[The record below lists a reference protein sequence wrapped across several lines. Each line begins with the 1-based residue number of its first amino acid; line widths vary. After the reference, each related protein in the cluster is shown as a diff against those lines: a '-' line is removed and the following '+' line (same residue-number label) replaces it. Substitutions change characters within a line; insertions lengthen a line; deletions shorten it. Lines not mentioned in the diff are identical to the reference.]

1 MRTAVRE
8 KMNKPKLFLDMDNVL
23 VDTLLILNAIDMGG
37 ETVAKPD
44 QIPGIF
50 RDLPPVPG
58 AIDAVNKLR
67 DYYELYILSTAPWQ
81 NASAWQDKLI
91 WLQHHFG
98 DDEKSPFYKRVIL
111 AHDKSLS
118 RTPEAILV
126 DDRPYHGAS
135 GWDDAKMDSQ
145 WVQYGYE
152 PKMTWQNGL
161 VELLIETAEVFNDGD
176 GIRNAIDKVM
186 NEHNIAVH
194 GDTEKFVKA
203 AWE

>member
-1 MRTAVRE
+1 
-8 KMNKPKLFLDMDNVL
+8 MNKPKLFLDMDNVL

-37 ETVAKPD
+37 ETVVKPD

-58 AIDAVNKLR
+58 AIDSVNKLR

-152 PKMTWQNGL
+152 PKMTWQTGL

>member
-8 KMNKPKLFLDMDNVL
+8 KMNKLKLFLDMDNVL

>member
-8 KMNKPKLFLDMDNVL
+8 KMNKPKFFLDMDNVL

-152 PKMTWQNGL
+152 PKMTWQTGL

>member
-1 MRTAVRE
+1 
-8 KMNKPKLFLDMDNVL
+8 MNKPKLFLDMDNVL
-23 VDTLLILNAIDMGG
+23 VDTLLILNAIDMAG

-58 AIDAVNKLR
+58 AIDAVNKLN

-111 AHDKSLS
+111 AHDKSLA
-118 RTPEAILV
+118 RTPGGILV

-145 WVQYGYE
+145 WIQYGYE
-152 PKMTWQNGL
+152 TKMTWQTGL
-161 VELLIETAEVFNDGD
+161 VELLIEVAEVFKNGD
-176 GIRNAIDKVM
+176 GIRNAVDKVM
-186 NEHNIAVH
+186 NEHQIAVH

>member
-1 MRTAVRE
+1 
-8 KMNKPKLFLDMDNVL
+8 MNKPKLFLDMDNVL
-23 VDTLLILNAIDMGG
+23 VDTLLILNAIDMAG

-58 AIDAVNKLR
+58 AIDAVNKLN

-111 AHDKSLS
+111 AHDKSLA
-118 RTPEAILV
+118 RTHGGILV
-126 DDRPYHGAS
+126 DDRPDHGAS
-135 GWDDAKMDSQ
+135 GWDDAEMESQ
-145 WVQYGYE
+145 WIQFGYE
-152 PKMTWQNGL
+152 PQMTWQTGL
-161 VELLIETAEVFNDGD
+161 VELLIEAAEVFKNGD
-176 GIRNAIDKVM
+176 SIRNAVDTVM
-186 NEHNIAVH
+186 NEHQIAVH

>member
-135 GWDDAKMDSQ
+135 GWDDATMDSQ

-152 PKMTWQNGL
+152 PKMTWQTGL
-161 VELLIETAEVFNDGD
+161 VELLIETAKVFNDGD

>member
-1 MRTAVRE
+1 
-8 KMNKPKLFLDMDNVL
+8 MNKPKLFLDMDNVL
-23 VDTLLILNAIDMGG
+23 VDTLLILNAIDMAG

-58 AIDAVNKLR
+58 AIDAVNKLN
-67 DYYELYILSTAPWQ
+67 DYFELYILSTAPWQ
-81 NASAWQDKLI
+81 NVSAWQDKLI

-111 AHDKSLS
+111 AHDKSLA
-118 RTPEAILV
+118 RTPGGILV

-135 GWDDAKMDSQ
+135 GWDDAEMDSQ
-145 WVQYGYE
+145 WIQYGYE
-152 PKMTWQNGL
+152 PKMTWQTGL
-161 VELLIETAEVFNDGD
+161 VELLIEAAEVFKNGD
-176 GIRNAIDKVM
+176 SIRNAVDTVM
-186 NEHNIAVH
+186 NEHQIAVH

>member
-1 MRTAVRE
+1 
-8 KMNKPKLFLDMDNVL
+8 MNKPKLFLDMDNVL
-23 VDTLLILNAIDMGG
+23 VDTLLILNAIDMAG

-58 AIDAVNKLR
+58 AIDAVNKLN

-81 NASAWQDKLI
+81 NSSAWQDKLI

-111 AHDKSLS
+111 AHDKSLA
-118 RTPEAILV
+118 RTPGSILV

-135 GWDDAKMDSQ
+135 GWDDAEMDRQ
-145 WVQYGYE
+145 WIQYGYE
-152 PKMTWQNGL
+152 PKMTWQTGL
-161 VELLIETAEVFNDGD
+161 VELLIEAAEVFKNGD
-176 GIRNAIDKVM
+176 SIRNAVDTVM
-186 NEHNIAVH
+186 NEHQIAVH

>member
-1 MRTAVRE
+1 MRTAVRG

-58 AIDAVNKLR
+58 ALDAVNKLR

-111 AHDKSLS
+111 ANDKSLS

-152 PKMTWQNGL
+152 PKMTWQTGL
-161 VELLIETAEVFNDGD
+161 VELLIETAEAFNDGD

>member
-1 MRTAVRE
+1 MRTAVRG

-152 PKMTWQNGL
+152 PKMTWQTGL

-176 GIRNAIDKVM
+176 GIRNAIDKLM

>member
-1 MRTAVRE
+1 
-8 KMNKPKLFLDMDNVL
+8 MDNVL
-23 VDTLLILNAIDMGG
+23 VDTLLILNAIDMAGQ
-37 ETVAKPD
+37 TVAKPD

-58 AIDAVNKLR
+58 AIDAVNKLN

-81 NASAWQDKLI
+81 NVSAWQDKLI

-111 AHDKSLS
+111 AHDKSLA
-118 RTPEAILV
+118 RTPGGILV
-126 DDRPYHGAS
+126 DDRPYHGSS
-135 GWDDAKMDSQ
+135 GWDDAEMDSQ
-145 WVQYGYE
+145 WIQYGYE
-152 PKMTWQNGL
+152 PKMTWQTGL
-161 VELLIETAEVFNDGD
+161 VELLIEAAEVFKNGD
-176 GIRNAIDKVM
+176 SIRNAVDTVM
-186 NEHNIAVH
+186 NEHQIAVH

>member
-1 MRTAVRE
+1 MSLL
-8 KMNKPKLFLDMDNVL
+8 N
-23 VDTLLILNAIDMGG
+23 TLLILNAIDMAG

-58 AIDAVNKLR
+58 AIDAVNKLN

-81 NASAWQDKLI
+81 NVSAWQDKLI

-98 DDEKSPFYKRVIL
+98 DDEKSLFYKRVIL
-111 AHDKSLS
+111 AHDKSLA
-118 RTPEAILV
+118 RTPGGILV

-135 GWDDAKMDSQ
+135 GWDDAEMDSQ
-145 WVQYGYE
+145 WIQYGYE
-152 PKMTWQNGL
+152 PKMTWQTGL
-161 VELLIETAEVFNDGD
+161 VELLIEAAEVFKNGD
-176 GIRNAIDKVM
+176 SIRNAVDTVM
-186 NEHNIAVH
+186 NEHQIAVH

>member
-1 MRTAVRE
+1 MRTAVRG

-58 AIDAVNKLR
+58 ALDAVNKLR

-152 PKMTWQNGL
+152 PKMTWQTGL
-161 VELLIETAEVFNDGD
+161 VELLIETAEAFNDGD

>member
-118 RTPEAILV
+118 RTPEANLV

-152 PKMTWQNGL
+152 PKMTWQTGL

-186 NEHNIAVH
+186 HEHNIAVH

>member
-1 MRTAVRE
+1 
-8 KMNKPKLFLDMDNVL
+8 MNKPKLFLDMDNVL
-23 VDTLLILNAIDMGG
+23 VDTLLILNAIDMAG

-58 AIDAVNKLR
+58 AIDAVNKLN

-81 NASAWQDKLI
+81 NVSAWQDKLI

-111 AHDKSLS
+111 AHDKSLA
-118 RTPEAILV
+118 RTPGGILV

-135 GWDDAKMDSQ
+135 GWDDAEMDSQ
-145 WVQYGYE
+145 WIQYGYE
-152 PKMTWQNGL
+152 SKMTWQTGL
-161 VELLIETAEVFNDGD
+161 VDLLIEAAEVFKNGD
-176 GIRNAIDKVM
+176 SIRNAVDTVM
-186 NEHNIAVH
+186 NEHQIAVH

>member
-152 PKMTWQNGL
+152 PKMTWQTGL

>member
-135 GWDDAKMDSQ
+135 GWDDATMDSQ

-152 PKMTWQNGL
+152 PKMTWQTGL

-186 NEHNIAVH
+186 NDHNIAVH

>member
-1 MRTAVRE
+1 MRTAVRG

-58 AIDAVNKLR
+58 ALDAVNKLR

-152 PKMTWQNGL
+152 PKMTWQTGL
-161 VELLIETAEVFNDGD
+161 VELLIETAEAFNDDD

>member
-58 AIDAVNKLR
+58 AIDAVNRLR

-135 GWDDAKMDSQ
+135 GWDDATMDSQ

-152 PKMTWQNGL
+152 PKMTWQTGL
-161 VELLIETAEVFNDGD
+161 VELLIETAKVFNDGD